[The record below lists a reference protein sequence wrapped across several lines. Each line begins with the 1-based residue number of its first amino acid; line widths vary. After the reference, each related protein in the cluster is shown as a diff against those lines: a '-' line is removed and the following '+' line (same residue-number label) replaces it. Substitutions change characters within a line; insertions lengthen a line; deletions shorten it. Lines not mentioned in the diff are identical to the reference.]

1 MKQFTNAR
9 AFIYWENMWRH
20 VHVLRSYDQML
31 LTDGSEKMLEFKL
44 SLKTKVSYSA
54 PLTSF
59 HKTRPKAYKPKVD
72 GLA

>member
-1 MKQFTNAR
+1 MKSFTNAR

-20 VHVLRSYDQML
+20 VHVLRSYDQMKL
-31 LTDGSEKMLEFKL
+31 EGGSEKMLEFKL
-44 SLKTKVSYSA
+44 SKGTKISYSA

-59 HKTRPKAYKPKVD
+59 HKTRPKSYKPKVD